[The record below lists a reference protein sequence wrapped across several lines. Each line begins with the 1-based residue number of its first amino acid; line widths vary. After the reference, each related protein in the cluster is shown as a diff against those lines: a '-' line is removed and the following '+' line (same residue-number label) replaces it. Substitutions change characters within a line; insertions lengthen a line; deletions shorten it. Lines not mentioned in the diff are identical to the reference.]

1 MKNDTVKCMAVLLSA
16 AILFCAACSGREP
29 ENSKEAGT
37 TIAES
42 SRETDTTASENISE
56 TAEGQSP
63 EMTTE
68 TGEQETVAEKTLK
81 MKIGEHPV
89 EVVWENNEAAEAL
102 KEFAKDG
109 PVTIQMSMY
118 GGFEQVGSIGKTLPS
133 KDVQTYT
140 SPGDLVLYQSS
151 RLVVFYGTNSWAYTR
166 LGRITGQTEEQL
178 EALLGNGDVVI
189 TLSME

>member
-42 SRETDTTASENISE
+42 SRETDTTAAENISE
-56 TAEGQSP
+56 TTEGQSL

-68 TGEQETVAEKTLK
+68 TEEQETVAEKTLK

-89 EVVWENNEAAEAL
+89 EVVWENNEAANWAGGYDPSVQGHPFGINVPVNNQTPCPRANVV
-102 KEFAKDG
+102 EFLNIYMAD
-109 PVTIQMSMY
+109 
-118 GGFEQVGSIGKTLPS
+118 
-133 KDVQTYT
+133 
-140 SPGDLVLYQSS
+140 
-151 RLVVFYGTNSWAYTR
+151 
-166 LGRITGQTEEQL
+166 
-178 EALLGNGDVVI
+178 
-189 TLSME
+189 